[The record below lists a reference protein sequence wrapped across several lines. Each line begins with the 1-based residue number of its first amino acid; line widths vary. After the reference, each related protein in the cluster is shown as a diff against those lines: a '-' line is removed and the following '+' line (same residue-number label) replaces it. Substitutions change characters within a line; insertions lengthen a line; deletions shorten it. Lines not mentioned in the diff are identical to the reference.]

1 MFEKQKIPALVSI
14 GLFTFM
20 STLDGSIVNV
30 ALPTIARELA
40 IPLSQATWVVTIYLV
55 IISGLIVL
63 FGRLGDLLGKTTIFR
78 YGMMIFTIGSL
89 LSGINL
95 GLPFLLFARSFQAIG
110 ASMTMSN
117 SFGITSTLFPPNQR
131 ARAMSIIAM
140 FVSLGSI
147 AGPAIGGLILSI
159 ANWSYIFWINVPIG
173 AIAFWVGNRY
183 LPKEKPLGTL
193 SEVDWLGACQ
203 LLMTMLLFF
212 LGMNSGQSIGWHHI
226 LVWLLLLLSGLTF
239 ASFIWQEKRSPS
251 PLLNLHIFDN
261 HTFGVSVVLS
271 AMFFTVNAYV
281 NILTPFYLQNFRGWS
296 AGMAGII
303 MMSIPASMFVFAP
316 ISGILSDRYNK
327 EIITLIGIS
336 GLIVSQIGFLIFGQ
350 ATPIWLIVTI
360 LLLTGMSAGIFQSP
374 NSALVMAS
382 VNKQY
387 LGIAGSINALGRNVA
402 FVFGNIFATTIL
414 FLLMSRQAGHRV
426 ATYDPQHPSLF
437 MTAMHNSLYFSLTLA
452 IVAWLLTAKRLFQT
466 KKSS

>member
-1 MFEKQKIPALVSI
+1 
-14 GLFTFM
+14 
-20 STLDGSIVNV
+20 
-30 ALPTIARELA
+30 
-40 IPLSQATWVVTIYLV
+40 
-55 IISGLIVL
+55 
-63 FGRLGDLLGKTTIFR
+63 
-78 YGMMIFTIGSL
+78 
-89 LSGINL
+89 
-95 GLPFLLFARSFQAIG
+95 
-110 ASMTMSN
+110 
-117 SFGITSTLFPPNQR
+117 
-131 ARAMSIIAM
+131 
-140 FVSLGSI
+140 
-147 AGPAIGGLILSI
+147 
-159 ANWSYIFWINVPIG
+159 
-173 AIAFWVGNRY
+173 
-183 LPKEKPLGTL
+183 
-193 SEVDWLGACQ
+193 
-203 LLMTMLLFF
+203 MTMLLFF

-360 LLLTGMSAGIFQSP
+360 LLFTGMSAGIFQSP